1 MAGELYINGN
11 LVDINE
17 AAPFPLTF
25 NIADIKDL
33 KARKGNKSK
42 TIKLPGTRR
51 NKELML
57 SVFTLNTTANISE
70 DESQFIDF
78 DPTAK
83 STAQYYQNGLLEF
96 NGVAQLMSCTLVGG
110 IWSFDINLTSDTIDF
125 ISSLTKIKINEL
137 DWSEYDHLMTYT
149 NQQNSWSGIIEVDG
163 SPGSNF
169 DSVGWTGEGYYYG
182 LIDYGYTRPAPDSF
196 RTYNIPP
203 QVFVYDIL
211 KKSFTAA
218 GISFDSLFFESQLFK
233 RLLLAYAG
241 GNVLEIDA
249 TASANESAF
258 MDHDNFTSGLLN
270 GLIVR
275 TIAVENTN
283 VSTINTRYPFIFS
296 SQNRIIGTV
305 TADPLNQI
313 TLANQGFLGGQS
325 TIFTAATKGLFQ
337 IRYSGQHIVNLDL
350 SNTNI
355 FINQNVNVSIF
366 KNNTFLRS
374 ELLYLYIVSNV
385 NGPVPSQTFT
395 FNFTTDVNLLVNDTI
410 SVAISLPAGTGQC
423 DTVAFAI
430 PPPQPILKIATNN
443 VTFDVVK
450 AEQTLTA
457 GGLITL
463 NAFLPDLTADKFLKS
478 LITAFNLY
486 VKPNIDDPS
495 ILEIEPLNDFYNPSG
510 DALDWSS
517 KVDRSKEIL
526 VEPTINFTSKNYMF
540 NFAEDN
546 DYWNEVYREDYDEQY
561 GSFLLQSQSQYNV
574 GNTDFKLDF
583 SQKVLATIPDTS
595 PGTFTDLTVPRFF
608 QVKVEEDNSSKIEIK
623 KGKPFIVQLGPMT
636 TGTWTHIDEASVGH
650 VESSYPYVGH
660 IDSLTSPSFD
670 FNFGVPDEVYYNAT
684 SYTANNLYI
693 YHKTFIQELVSK
705 FGKQLTCHIMLR
717 PEDISSLN
725 FRKLINIDA
734 SVYRLSKISDYQSG
748 KYTSTK
754 VELIRIIDG
763 EGIQSFVPSVTDE
776 RITEDG
782 SVRITE
788 NNQMRFIE

>member
-17 AAPFPLTF
+17 SAPFPLTF

-51 NKELML
+51 NKDLML
-57 SVFTLNTTANISE
+57 SIFTLNTTANVSE

-83 STAQYYQNGLLEF
+83 STAEYYQNGLLEF
-96 NGVAQLMSCTLVGG
+96 NGVAQLMSCSLMDGV
-110 IWSFDINLTSDTIDF
+110 WSFDINLTSDTIDF
-125 ISSLTKIKINEL
+125 IAGLTKIKINEL
-137 DWSEYDHLMTYT
+137 DWSEYDHTMTYT
-149 NQQNSWSGIIEVDG
+149 NQQNSWNGIIEIDG

-203 QVFVYDIL
+203 QVFIYDIL
-211 KKSFTAA
+211 KKSFTEA

-233 RLLLAYAG
+233 RLLLAYGG

-258 MDHDNFTSGLLN
+258 MDHDNFTTGLLN
-270 GLIVR
+270 GLIIRRVGIQNQ
-275 TIAVENTN
+275 TI
-283 VSTINTRYPFIFS
+283 TISRYNFFFTS
-296 SQNRIIGTV
+296 LNSIIGTV
-305 TADPLNQI
+305 TADPLNQVS
-313 TLANQGFLGGQS
+313 TNGQ
-325 TIFTAATKGLFQ
+325 IFTAATKGLFQ
-337 IRYSGQHIVNLDL
+337 VRYSGQHIINLDL
-350 SNTNI
+350 ANDNI
-355 FINQNVNVSIF
+355 LINQAVNVEIF
-366 KNNTFLRS
+366 KNGFLIS
-374 ELLYLYIVSNV
+374 SDFLYSYIIDNI
-385 NGPVPSQTFT
+385 NGQVPSQTIT
-395 FNFTTDVNLLVNDTI
+395 FNYTKNINLSINDTLR
-410 SVAISLPAGTGQC
+410 VTISLPTS
-423 DTVAFAI
+423 
-430 PPPQPILKIATNN
+430 ILNSCENPGGVSLFPEPVLEISANN
-443 VTFDVVK
+443 VTLDIVK
-450 AEQTLTA
+450 NEQTFTA
-457 GGLITL
+457 GGLVSL
-463 NAFLPDLTADKFLKS
+463 NSFLPDLTADKFLKS

-517 KVDRSKEIL
+517 KVDRSKEIT

-540 NFAEDN
+540 NFVDDT
-546 DYWNEVYREDYDEQY
+546 DYWNDVYREDYNEQY
-561 GSFLLQSQSQYNV
+561 GSFLVQSQSQYNV
-574 GNTDFKLDF
+574 GDTDFRLDF
-583 SQKVLATIPDTS
+583 SQKVLATIPDTA

-608 QVKVEEDNSSKIEIK
+608 QVKVEEDNSSKVEIK

-636 TGTWTHIDEASVGH
+636 TGSWTHIDETSVGH
-650 VESSYPYVGH
+650 VESTYPYVGH
-660 IDSLTSPSFD
+660 LDSLTSPSFD

-684 SYTANNLYI
+684 SYTANNLYL

-705 FGKQLTCHIMLR
+705 FGKQLTCYIMLR
-717 PEDISSLN
+717 PDDISSLN
-725 FRKLINIDA
+725 FRKLINIDG

-748 KYTSTK
+748 KYVSTK
-754 VELIRIIDG
+754 VELIRIIEG
-763 EGIQSFVPSVTDE
+763 EGIQTFVPSVTNA
-776 RITEDG
+776 RITENEL
-782 SVRITE
+782 VRITE